1 MAKRAGT
8 RPPDLPE
15 LVRAEDRISFIYV
28 ERAIIHRDQNAI
40 TATDENGVV
49 HIPAATLGALLLGPG
64 TRVTHQ
70 AMVLLAESGSTAVWV
85 GERGVR
91 YYAHGRSLARSS
103 RLLEAQARLVSN
115 QSSRLAVARQ
125 MYSMRFPGE
134 DVSTYT
140 MQQLRGREG
149 ARVRRVYREHSERTG
164 VKWRRREYAPGEA
177 DGSDTINAAL
187 TAAHQCLYGMVHA
200 VIVALGCTPGLGFVH
215 TGHVRSFVFDI
226 ADLYKAEITIPIAFE
241 VAASSPTDVESET
254 RHAVRDAVVDGAIL
268 SRCAHDI
275 RRLLLP
281 DDPQAA
287 EPDVFADVVELWDG
301 GNRRVASGV
310 GYRAA
315 EADGDPLDSLGS
327 WDDSEGDPPW

>member
-1 MAKRAGT
+1 MAKRPGSPT
-8 RPPDLPE
+8 PDLPE
-15 LVRAEDRISFIYV
+15 LVRAEDRISFIYL

-40 TATDENGVV
+40 TATDERGVV
-49 HIPAATLGALLLGPG
+49 HIPAASLGALLLGPG

-70 AMVLLAESGSTAVWV
+70 AMMLLAESGSTAVWV

-115 QSSRLAVARQ
+115 QSSRLAVARE
-125 MYSMRFPGE
+125 MYAMRFPDE
-134 DVSTYT
+134 DVSGLD
-140 MQQLRGREG
+140 MRQLRGHEG
-149 ARVRRVYREHSERTG
+149 IRVRRIYREQSKRTG
-164 VKWRRREYAPGEA
+164 VNWRRREYQPG
-177 DGSDTINAAL
+177 DTGNSDTVNSAL

-226 ADLYKAEITIPIAFE
+226 ADLYKAEITIPIAFD
-241 VAASSPTDVESET
+241 VAASGPTDVEAET

-268 SRCAHDI
+268 SRCARDI

-281 DDPQAA
+281 DDPTAH
-287 EPDVFADVVELWDG
+287 ESDTWADVVELWDG
-301 GNRRVASGV
+301 GERRVASGV
-310 GYRAA
+310 GYGQA
-315 EADGDPLDSLGS
+315 EGSPDGDDGWP
-327 WDDSEGDPPW
+327 EPGDEPW